1 MAFKTMED
9 LMKKG
14 ILQPVLNIGFG
25 NVVATNRIVAIV
37 SCSSAPLKR
46 LKDEAKKQGRLIDA
60 TEGRRT
66 RAIIITDSNHIILS
80 ALQPETLTQ
89 RLIGSAEEG

>member
-1 MAFKTMED
+1 
-9 LMKKG
+9 MKKT
-14 ILQPVLNIGFG
+14 LSSAVLNIGFG
-25 NVVATNRIVAIV
+25 NVVATGRIVAIV
-37 SCSSAPLKR
+37 SCNSAPLKR

-66 RAIIITDSNHIILS
+66 RAIIVTDSNHVILS

-89 RLIGSAEEG
+89 RLAGGSDEE

>member
-1 MAFKTMED
+1 
-9 LMKKG
+9 MKKNMVH
-14 ILQPVLNIGFG
+14 PVLNIGFG

-37 SCSSAPLKR
+37 ACNSAPLKR

-89 RLIGSAEEG
+89 RLVGVAEEE